1 MIILFFATNINNF
14 VFPFLRDIVSIKK
27 TTSENL
33 ILKSFW
39 DVFGLNKK
47 FKYISVALAA
57 AASSLIILYT
67 AFAANFIVSDE
78 YTLIYGG
85 NLNKNLPYFI
95 SASDKS
101 YLAAGSG
108 GKLSD
113 GVVTAQNYTQKVTL
127 KLFGAIPIKEVNVNV
142 VKSPLV
148 FPSGE
153 CIGVKLYASGL
164 ITVGVVDFK
173 TKSGETVS
181 PAASAGIRPGDII
194 ETLNGKKIAEISEF
208 LKSIDKTDGECMLGI
223 VRDDERTTV
232 RLTPKNCEDGHR
244 RIGVMVRDSIA
255 GIGTL
260 TFFEKDTKQY
270 AALGHGISDSDTDIL
285 IPVQK
290 GTLYKASILGITK
303 GKKGVPGEI
312 MGAINEDRNLGTCF
326 LNSKTGIYGGITA
339 ETQDYDALEIAPK
352 SRVQKGK
359 ATVICTLDDTGAH
372 EYELEIVNINRMRNN
387 GTKSMVIKVTDPVL
401 LRKTGGIIQGM
412 SGSPIIQN
420 GRLIGAV
427 THVFVN
433 DPQKGYA
440 IFAET
445 MFEKMNK

>member
-1 MIILFFATNINNF
+1 M
-14 VFPFLRDIVSIKK
+14 
-27 TTSENL
+27 
-33 ILKSFW
+33 
-39 DVFGLNKK
+39 
-47 FKYISVALAA
+47 
-57 AASSLIILYT
+57 
-67 AFAANFIVSDE
+67 
-78 YTLIYGG
+78 
-85 NLNKNLPYFI
+85 
-95 SASDKS
+95 
-101 YLAAGSG
+101 
-108 GKLSD
+108 
-113 GVVTAQNYTQKVTL
+113 
-127 KLFGAIPIKEVNVNV
+127 
-142 VKSPLV
+142 
-148 FPSGE
+148 
-153 CIGVKLYASGL
+153 
-164 ITVGVVDFK
+164 
-173 TKSGETVS
+173 
-181 PAASAGIRPGDII
+181 
-194 ETLNGKKIAEISEF
+194 
-208 LKSIDKTDGECMLGI
+208 
-223 VRDDERTTV
+223 RDDERTTV